1 MLKLHSV
8 NSEVFPHPKWLRESE
23 LKHCRMAMLASIG
36 AFSAQYGLVI
46 PGYTANPDPVSN
58 LNEFIVNWPFAFAQI
73 IFSIGLIE
81 GVSEP
86 GEFWSGKG
94 SREAGDL
101 GYDPLG
107 LFKKKTDAQKDV
119 IRLQELKNGRLG
131 IIITII
137 IIIII
142 IIIIVIIIYHH
153 IIISNDCYGSIHI

>member
-23 LKHCRMAMLASIG
+23 LKHCRMAMLASVG

-86 GEFWSGKG
+86 GEFWAGKG

-119 IRLQELKNGRLG
+119 IRLQELKNGRLAM
-131 IIITII
+131 IAMAAYTSEHWIP
-137 IIIII
+137 
-142 IIIIVIIIYHH
+142 
-153 IIISNDCYGSIHI
+153 GSVPFLPGKF